1 MAVVA
6 GADAGLRAGSRATI
20 LQLRA
25 PSLTARDLEHEAS
38 RLVQSSPVPVL
49 ISSRC
54 DVAVATGAAGVN
66 LPERD
71 IGTEFARGLI
81 RRGLIGR
88 SVHSLATAQ
97 RAEIEGV
104 DFVIFGPV
112 WPSASHADLRPVG
125 IEALSSVA
133 HALRVPVIAIGGV
146 TEQRIADCHAA
157 GAAGYAAIR
166 LFE

>member
-1 MAVVA
+1 M
-6 GADAGLRAGSRATI
+6 
-20 LQLRA
+20 
-25 PSLTARDLEHEAS
+25 
-38 RLVQSSPVPVL
+38 
-49 ISSRC
+49 
-54 DVAVATGAAGVN
+54 
-66 LPERD
+66 
-71 IGTEFARGLI
+71 
-81 RRGLIGR
+81 
-88 SVHSLATAQ
+88 HSLETAQ

-133 HALRVPVIAIGGV
+133 HALRIPVIAIGGV